1 MNALSF
7 VLRQW
12 ARRPL
17 PTALSVL
24 VLAVAIG
31 LLLFV
36 VQLNAQIVR
45 QMTRD
50 AQGVDLV
57 VGAKGS
63 PLQLVLSAVYHADM
77 PTGNVPAA
85 TLEQLRAQRLV
96 AAALPISLGDNL
108 RGFRIVGSQP
118 ELIDWYGARLSDG
131 APWRTKMEAVLGA
144 EVAKATGLG
153 VGSRFFGAHGL
164 AADGPVHAEAEYLV
178 TGVLARSGTVLDRL
192 VLTDLASVWHVHEG
206 EAQDEAE
213 RRILEADRQI
223 TAVLVRYASPL
234 AAALLPRQLNAQP
247 NLLAA
252 APAVEVARLFTVLGV
267 GFDTLRAIGAVLLAT
282 ALLALFAGLTQ
293 ALEERRYDLAILRL
307 LGASRARVAG
317 LLALE
322 ALLLAGVAAAL
333 GALLAVGAL
342 ALAALAL
349 ARSGSVAV
357 GGWVAAPELA
367 GVAVAAVGVAIV
379 AALVPAW
386 RAARLDIHR
395 TLSEG

>member
-1 MNALSF
+1 MSPLAF

-24 VLAVAIG
+24 VLAVATG

-50 AQGVDLV
+50 AHGVDLV

-85 TLEQLRAQRLV
+85 TLDQLRAQRLV

-108 RGFRIVGSQP
+108 RGFRIVGTQP
-118 ELIDWYGARLSDG
+118 ALIEWYGARLREG
-131 APWRTKMEAVLGA
+131 TPWQAKMQAVLGA
-144 EVAKATGLG
+144 EVAQATGLG
-153 VGSRFFGAHGL
+153 VGARFFGAHGL
-164 AADGPVHAEAEYLV
+164 AADGPVHAEAEYQV
-178 TGVLARSGTVLDRL
+178 VGVLARSGTVLDRL

-234 AAALLPRQLNAQP
+234 AAAVLPRQLNAQP

-267 GFDTLRAIGAVLLAT
+267 GFDTLRAVGAVLLAT

-293 ALEERRYDLAILRL
+293 ALEDRRYDLAVLRL
-307 LGASRARVAG
+307 IGASPGRVAG
-317 LLALE
+317 LLAVE
-322 ALLLAGVAAAL
+322 ALLLAGVATLL
-333 GALLAVGAL
+333 GAMMAMGAL
-342 ALAALAL
+342 ALAAVAL
-349 ARSGSVAV
+349 ARSGSIAV
-357 GGWVAAPELA
+357 SAWVPAPELA
-367 GVAVAAVGVAIV
+367 VVGAAAVGVALLAV
-379 AALVPAW
+379 LAPAW